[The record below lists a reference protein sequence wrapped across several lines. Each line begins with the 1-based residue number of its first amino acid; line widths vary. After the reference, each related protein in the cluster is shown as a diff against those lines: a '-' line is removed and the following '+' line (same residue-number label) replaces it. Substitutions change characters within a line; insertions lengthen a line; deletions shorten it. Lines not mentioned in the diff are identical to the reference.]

1 MTLVFRLVILVLLP
15 VLAYLGHGDQLLRR
29 LKGEAPSAGVGG
41 RTGHA
46 SVYVWF
52 SCYVALFVLAA
63 GRMLLGTAPGVL
75 AAAGMLTM
83 AAGVGLRRLALPR
96 IGEHFD
102 EFILVRKGHR
112 VVDSGVYGL
121 CRHPL
126 YKGLVL
132 ELLGMTLVNA
142 HFTAWILLG
151 IALVFFFVRGV
162 QEERTLVK
170 ALGDSYREYL
180 GRVPS
185 LMDLL
190 PRTWRPYAPPRTR
203 SSPPDPE

>member
-1 MTLVFRLVILVLLP
+1 MTIVFRLVILVLLP
-15 VLAYLGHGDQLLRR
+15 VLAFLGHGDQLLRR
-29 LKGEAPSAGVGG
+29 LKGEAPAAGVGG

-52 SCYVALFVLAA
+52 FCYTALIVLAA
-63 GRMLLGTAPGVL
+63 GRMFLGTEPGVL
-75 AAAGMLTM
+75 AAAGMLIL

-96 IGEHFD
+96 IGEYFD
-102 EFILVRKGHR
+102 EFILVKKGHR

-132 ELLGMTLVNA
+132 ELLGMTLVSA
-142 HFTAWILLG
+142 HFSAWILLG
-151 IALVFFFVRGV
+151 IGLVYFFVRGV
-162 QEERTLVK
+162 QEERVLAET
-170 ALGDSYREYL
+170 LGDPYREYL
-180 GRVPS
+180 ARVPS
-185 LMDLL
+185 VLDLL
-190 PRTWRPYAPPRTR
+190 PRTWRPYAPPRSR